1 MMVGFAFV
9 FSPRH
14 GSRALDS
21 NRLAQRE
28 NVGFD
33 VDSCVGIYKANPRQ
47 DIRCLHPAMGVG
59 IFLIRGW
66 GP

>member
-21 NRLAQRE
+21 NHLAQRE

-33 VDSCVGIYKANPRQ
+33 VDSCVGIYKANPLQ
-47 DIRCLHPAMGVG
+47 DIR
-59 IFLIRGW
+59 
-66 GP
+66 